1 MRPIP
6 TLKISVSGVRGVI
19 GDSLT
24 PAMVAR
30 FAEAFATYVGG
41 GRVVI
46 GRDPRTSGE
55 MVRQAV
61 VAGLVSGGCR
71 VSDLGI
77 CPTPTVQ
84 LLVRELGASGGIAI
98 TASHNPP
105 EWNALKFVGSNG
117 LFLGAARGRELL
129 DIYHQGNY
137 AKVAGAAQRAPQ
149 HIPDAVDRH
158 VHAVVAG
165 IGTLP
170 AGGPRLKVVVDPGG
184 GAATV
189 AAPRLVEALGAGVV
203 AIHTTADGH
212 FPRPAEPLAENL
224 GALTEAVR
232 AHRADV
238 GFAQDMD
245 GDRLA
250 IVDAAGRPIGEELT
264 LVLAAEQVLAHT
276 PGPVVTNVATT
287 DAVDAL
293 ASRYGVTVT
302 RTRVG
307 EANVAEG
314 MRHVGAV
321 IGGEGNGGVLY
332 PKVNFG
338 RDSLVGMALVL
349 HRLADTGRSVAD
361 LAAAYDGYRVVKMLR
376 PCPMDRARVL
386 LEKARELWGERSP
399 DLTDGVKVR
408 LPEGWFI
415 IRPSNTEPV
424 VRVIAEASSEGAA
437 RGLADQAWAAVAETL
452 DRSARGARAGSL
464 SPDSGSTKGSR

>member
-6 TLKISVSGVRGVI
+6 TLKISVSGVRGVV

-24 PAMVAR
+24 PEMVTR
-30 FAEAFATYVGG
+30 FAQAFGTYVGG
-41 GRVVI
+41 GRVVM

-61 VAGLVSGGCR
+61 VAGLISSGCR
-71 VSDLGI
+71 VSDLGV

-84 LLVRELGASGGIAI
+84 LLVRELGASGGIAV

-105 EWNALKFVGSNG
+105 EWNALKFVGGDG

-129 DIYHQGNY
+129 DIYHQGDY
-137 AKVAGAAQRAPQ
+137 VKAPGAAQRPPER
-149 HIPDAVDRH
+149 IPDAVDRH
-158 VHAVVAG
+158 IDAVVSG
-165 IGTLP
+165 IGPLP
-170 AGGPRLKVVVDPGG
+170 EKGSRLKVVVDPGG
-184 GAATV
+184 GAASV
-189 AAPRLVEALGAGVV
+189 AAPRLVEALGAQVE

-212 FPRPAEPLAENL
+212 FPRPAEPVVENL
-224 GALTEAVR
+224 GALAVAVR
-232 AHRADV
+232 ATGADV

-250 IVDAAGRPIGEELT
+250 VVDATGRPIGEELT

-276 PGPVVTNVATT
+276 PGPVVANVATT
-287 DAVDAL
+287 DAVDAM
-293 ASRYGVTVT
+293 AARFGAPVT

-314 MRHVGAV
+314 MRHAGAV

-332 PKVNFG
+332 PRVNFG
-338 RDSLVGMALVL
+338 RDSLVGMALIL
-349 HRLADTGRSVAD
+349 HRLAESGGSVAD
-361 LAAAYDGYRVVKMLR
+361 LAAAYDRYRVVKILR
-376 PCPMDRARVL
+376 PCPIDRARVL
-386 LEKARELWGERSP
+386 VEKARELWADRSP

-424 VRVIAEASSEGAA
+424 VRVIAEAATEDGA
-437 RGLADQAWAAVAETL
+437 RGLAEQAWTRAAEAL
-452 DRSARGARAGSL
+452 DASPRG
-464 SPDSGSTKGSR
+464 